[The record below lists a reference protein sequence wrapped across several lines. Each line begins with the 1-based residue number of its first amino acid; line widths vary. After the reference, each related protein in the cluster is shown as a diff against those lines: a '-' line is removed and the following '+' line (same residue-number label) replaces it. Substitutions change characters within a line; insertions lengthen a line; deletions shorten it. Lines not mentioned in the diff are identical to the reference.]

1 VNPAQER
8 ALEIL
13 NKNREGLVKDF
24 PNQWIAMSADGKV
37 RAAPRFDLLIEKSD
51 IDPAQVVFAF
61 AAVGAW
67 A

>member
-1 VNPAQER
+1 
-8 ALEIL
+8 
-13 NKNREGLVKDF
+13 
-24 PNQWIAMSADGKV
+24 MSAEGRA
-37 RAAPRFDLLIEKSD
+37 RAASRFDLLIEKSD